1 MTEQEIRNSIDKT
14 EYEQNGWQI
23 IILESN
29 NQIVKGRY
37 ELTIWKN
44 GVNQTTGL
52 SLQTYR
58 KNFIEGL
65 TKVLIDKIIPK
76 SGLNLIEGA
85 EEDFGI

>member
-1 MTEQEIRNSIDKT
+1 MTEQEIRSNIDKT
-14 EYEQNGWQI
+14 EYEKDGWNI
-23 IILESN
+23 IILEAN

-37 ELTIWKN
+37 ELDAWEN

-58 KNFIEGL
+58 TNFIEGL
-65 TKVLIDKIIPK
+65 TKVLIDNIIPK
-76 SGLNLIEGA
+76 RELNLIEGE

>member
-1 MTEQEIRNSIDKT
+1 MTEEQIRNSIDKT
-14 EYEQNGWQI
+14 EYEKDGWQI

-65 TKVLIDKIIPK
+65 TKVLVDKIIPK
-76 SGLNLIEGA
+76 SGLNLIEEA

>member
-23 IILESN
+23 IILEAN

-65 TKVLIDKIIPK
+65 TKCLIDKIIPK
-76 SGLNLIEGA
+76 SELNLIEGA